1 MKLYPSACVGIIKL
15 LLLWNTY
22 RSSCVC
28 MSRVVCITHLNSR
41 MKYSLGCCR
50 RGVIWN
56 YTTAGIPAAAA
67 ISRRWLLKKR
77 TIGPATAPGSTT
89 TACRLACRCQHR
101 SSWPIKRGG
110 YRQRS
115 AAAQAAMGDGC
126 CTDDTRVAVGTATLA
141 AACSCCC
148 CCWSSHHLG
157 WDGILPAVERHL
169 AGLILPIPTRAA
181 GNGESRAR
189 SHFFGPH
196 LYPCIGKKP
205 AHPQPLR
212 SQRHGRLVVVL
223 PLPSLVDAGDFFFLR
238 RRGTRTELRLNSVSQ
253 RLWSTGYPPTPT

>member
-1 MKLYPSACVGIIKL
+1 M
-15 LLLWNTY
+15 
-22 RSSCVC
+22 SC
-28 MSRVVCITHLNSR
+28 VVCITHLNSR

-50 RGVIWN
+50 RGFIWN

-77 TIGPATAPGSTT
+77 TIGPAAAPGST

-101 SSWPIKRGG
+101 SSWPFKRGG

-148 CCWSSHHLG
+148 CCWCSHLG

-169 AGLILPIPTRAA
+169 AGLILPIPTSGRQRRIASTFA
-181 GNGESRAR
+181 LLRPSPIPLYREEASPPTPSSLPAAR
-189 SHFFGPH
+189 STGRS
-196 LYPCIGKKP
+196 
-205 AHPQPLR
+205 PLSCCCR
-212 SQRHGRLVVVL
+212 R
-223 PLPSLVDAGDFFFLR
+223 FFLSSTAR
-238 RRGTRTELRLNSVSQ
+238 DTNRAEAKFCVSQ